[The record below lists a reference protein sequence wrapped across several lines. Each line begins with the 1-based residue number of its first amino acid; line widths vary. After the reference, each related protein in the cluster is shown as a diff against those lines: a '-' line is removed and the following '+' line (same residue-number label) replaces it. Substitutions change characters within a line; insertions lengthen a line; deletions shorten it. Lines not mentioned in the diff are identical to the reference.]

1 MKLLTTAVSYFMIT
15 EAIANMDDDG
25 IMLQIYD
32 NIGDELKT
40 KNKLLEKEKERVNMA
55 CLP

>member
-1 MKLLTTAVSYFMIT
+1 MKLLTAVISFFMIT

-40 KNKLLEKEKERVNMA
+40 KNKLLEKEKERVNID